1 MEKLTPNDE
10 ELKKLEELEKK
21 YGPEWEKIFVEIEE
35 LEIAT
40 NIDKIKDKYGYVD
53 GDASEFIDEE
63 WTSRT

>member
-10 ELKKLEELEKK
+10 ELKKLKKLEEK
-21 YGPEWEKIFVEIEE
+21 YGPEWKRICVEIEE

-53 GDASEFIDEE
+53 GDASEFVDED
-63 WTSRT
+63 

>member
-10 ELKKLEELEKK
+10 ELKKLKELEKK
-21 YGPEWEKIFVEIEE
+21 YGPEWEKICVEIEE

-53 GDASEFIDEE
+53 GDASEFIDED
-63 WTSRT
+63 